1 MSFDGIAVHGTFD
14 DTNDDSDC
22 SIVLRTIEKRKPYSY
37 CRRNV
42 SLRQKKVAAFKQRYK
57 CLYCGHLL
65 PPSYQ
70 VDHYIP
76 LWQGGT
82 NLQSNLVACC
92 GNCHNEKTAI
102 ENDRVS
108 PYFKKTKARAWIS

>member
-22 SIVLRTIEKRKPYSY
+22 SIVWRTIEKRKPHYY
-37 CRRNV
+37 RRNV
-42 SLRQKKVAAFKQRYK
+42 SLRQKKVAAFNQQYK
-57 CLYCGHLL
+57 CFYCGHLL

-108 PYFKKTKARAWIS
+108 PYFKKPKHVVYFF